1 MRAINRK
8 LVRDVLH
15 LRGQLIAVALVV
27 MCGIATWVTM
37 RGAYQSLLLS
47 QDVYYREY
55 RFADVF
61 AHVERAPLS
70 VAERIGQWPSVVA
83 VQPRIV
89 FDVTLD
95 VPGLDEPATGRL
107 VSIPDRGRPRLNDV
121 HLRSGRWIDPSN
133 PDEIIVSEAFSL
145 ANKLKPGDTI
155 AAILNGRWRRLR
167 IVGIGLSPEFAY
179 EIKAGDVFP
188 DPRRF
193 GVLWIGRQA
202 VQNAFNMEG
211 AFNDLVVAQAR
222 GASTPHLIQ
231 DIDVV
236 LAEYGG
242 TGAYDR
248 EQQMSNRFLSDEIRG
263 TRVSG
268 RIVPMI
274 FLGVAAFLVHI
285 VLTRLVQTQ
294 RDQIAVLKAFGYTNV
309 DVGLHYLGIAFTSVV
324 TGSIAGA
331 IVGTRLMYGLAGIY
345 KEFYHF
351 PIFRMDLDVGL
362 YTEAIA
368 ISAAAAAVGA
378 LVAVRGAVTLPP
390 AEAMRPEAPPQF
402 HAGIV
407 ERSHLFR
414 ASTPA
419 TRIVIRNIFRRKAK
433 SLLAILGV
441 ATATAILVVGRY
453 MFDAIDLLMYMQFQV
468 VQREDVGVPFV
479 LPRPGT
485 AVADLRHIDGVL
497 GVEPYRAVAVEIEHE
512 NFSRRT
518 ALLGVGEKSSM
529 RRLALADGGSARVP
543 PEGIVLNTQLAK
555 ILHVG
560 EGDRVTLR
568 VLEGRRPVLDLPVS
582 RVIDEMLGIGVYMD
596 IDALRRILDEDD
608 VVSGAYLMIDPL
620 RSRDIYR
627 RLKETPAVAGVAIR
641 QATIQSFRDTIAKS
655 MAISNFAIILF
666 ACVIAAGVI
675 YNGARIAL
683 SERARELASLRVLGF
698 TRAEVS
704 RMLIGEQAILTAV
717 AIPFGFAL
725 GYALAALLVQAY
737 ESELFRMPL
746 VVSTKTY
753 AFAFIVIVLAAT
765 GSSLVVLRRIKQLDL
780 VEVLKTRE

>member
-8 LVRDVLH
+8 LLRDVMH

-70 VAERIGQWPSVVA
+70 VAEAIGRKPSVVA

-89 FDVTLD
+89 YDVTLD
-95 VPGLDEPATGRL
+95 IPGLAEPATGRL
-107 VSIPDRGRPRLNDV
+107 VSIPDNGRPRLNDI
-121 HLRSGRWIDPSN
+121 HIRTGRWIDASN
-133 PDEIIVSEAFSL
+133 PDEIIVSEAFALS
-145 ANKLKPGDTI
+145 NKLKPGDSI
-155 AAILNGRWRRLR
+155 AAILNGRWRQLR
-167 IVGIGLSPEFAY
+167 IVGIGLSPEFVY
-179 EIKAGDVFP
+179 EIKAGDMFP

-202 VQNAFNMEG
+202 VQNAFSMEG
-211 AFNDLVVAQAR
+211 AFNDLAIGKAA
-222 GASTPHLIQ
+222 GASTPELIENV
-231 DIDVV
+231 DAV

-248 EQQMSNRFLSDEIRG
+248 EEQISNRFLSDEIKG

-268 RIVPMI
+268 NIIPAI

-285 VLTRLVQTQ
+285 VMTRLVQTQ
-294 RDQIAVLKAFGYTNV
+294 RDQIAVLKAFGYTNI
-309 DVGLHYLGIAFTSVV
+309 DVGLHYLGIAFTAVA

-331 IVGTRLMYGLAGIY
+331 LVGTRLMYLLAGGY

-351 PIFRMDLDVGL
+351 PIFRMNLDVAL
-362 YTEAIA
+362 YTGAIA

-378 LVAVRGAVTLPP
+378 LVAVRGAVSLPP

-402 HAGIV
+402 HAGFI
-407 ERSHLFR
+407 ERSR
-414 ASTPA
+414 AFAASHPA
-419 TRIVIRNIFRRKAK
+419 TRIVVRNIIRRKAK
-433 SLLAILGV
+433 SILAILGV
-441 ATATAILVVGRY
+441 AVATAILVVGRF
-453 MFDAIDLLMYMQFQV
+453 MFDAVDHLMYLQFQV
-468 VQREDVGVPFV
+468 VQREDVAVPFL

-485 AVADLRHIDGVL
+485 AIEDLRHVPGVL
-497 GVEPYRAVAVEIEHE
+497 GVEPYRAVAIKLSHE
-512 NFSRRT
+512 NYNRRT
-518 ALLGVGEKSSM
+518 ALLGVGERTSM
-529 RRLALADGGSARVP
+529 RRLILADGGAATVP
-543 PEGIVLNTQLAK
+543 PTGIVLNTQLAS
-555 ILHVG
+555 ILHVR
-560 EGDRVTLR
+560 EGDRVTMQ
-568 VLEGRRPVLDLPVS
+568 VLEGRRPVLDVPVS
-582 RVIDEMLGIGVYMD
+582 RVIDEMIGIGAYMD
-596 IDALRRILDEDD
+596 IEALRRILDEGD
-608 VVSGAYLMIDPL
+608 VVSGGYLMVDPL
-620 RSRDIYR
+620 QTGEIYS
-627 RLKETPAVAGVAIR
+627 RLKQTPAVAGVAIR
-641 QATIQSFRDTIAKS
+641 QASIESFKETIAKS

-704 RMLIGEQAILTAV
+704 RMLIGEQAILTAA
-717 AIPFGFAL
+717 AIPFGFVL

-737 ESELFRMPL
+737 ESELYRIPL
-746 VVSTKTY
+746 VVSMKTY
-753 AFAFIVIVLAAT
+753 AFAFIVIALAAA